1 MLITGMEMWGF
12 SGQPDTFL
20 ACRALFWPAGHLLY
34 IHFRSRLIPMVCKKL
49 AWHKLYIQLRLQLNS
64 AEFDGMFMA
73 CRAQALHPFSVSTE
87 FDGMKKACLAQTL
100 HPITPSAISDG
111 ASAQKCSNSLHP
123 STLSAISDGASAQKC
138 SNSLH
143 PFSISAISDGASVQK
158 CSNSLHPFS
167 ISANSDGV
175 LISQP
180 LPVDNFSLF
189 C

>member
-1 MLITGMEMWGF
+1 MDLLIAGMEMWGF
-12 SGQPDTFL
+12 SGLPGTFL

-49 AWHKLYIQLRLQLNS
+49 AWHKLYIQ
-64 AEFDGMFMA
+64 F
-73 CRAQALHPFSVSTE
+73 LHPFSVSTE
-87 FDGMKKACLAQTL
+87 FDGMKKACLAQTI

-111 ASAQKCSNSLHP
+111 ASGQKCSNSLHP

-180 LPVDNFSLF
+180 TEFT
-189 C
+189 